1 MTELTP
7 SKFKY
12 VISDFDGVMTD
23 GKVHVSENGTESV
36 VCSRLDGIGVR
47 LLKRN
52 GIKTIILSS
61 EQNRVVAMR
70 ANKLGVEAHIGI
82 ESKSDFLV
90 KYLEENLINPEDV
103 LYIGDEVN
111 DLEVFEMLP
120 FTVCPMDA
128 NPLIKNKSTH
138 ILPIDGGQGVIRYI
152 AEEIC
157 LIKKWR

>member
-1 MTELTP
+1 MTELAP

-23 GKVHVSENGTESV
+23 GKVYVSENGTESV

-52 GIKTIILSS
+52 GIKIIILSS
-61 EQNRVVAMR
+61 EQNGVVAMR
-70 ANKLGVEAHIGI
+70 ANKLEVEAHTGI

-90 KYLEENLINPEDV
+90 KYFDEHMINPDEV
-103 LYIGDEVN
+103 LYIGDEIN

-120 FTVCPMDA
+120 FTVCPKDA
-128 NPLIKNKSTH
+128 NQLIKSKSTH
-138 ILPIDGGQGVIRYI
+138 ILPIGGGQGVIRYI

-157 LIKKWR
+157 LVQKWR